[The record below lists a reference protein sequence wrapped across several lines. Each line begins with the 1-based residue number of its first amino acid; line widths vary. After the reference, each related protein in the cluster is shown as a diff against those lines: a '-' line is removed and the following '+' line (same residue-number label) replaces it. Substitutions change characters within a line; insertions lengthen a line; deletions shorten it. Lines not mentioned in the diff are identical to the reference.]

1 MSKTLARNKKAFFNY
16 EILDEIETG
25 IVLSGGEVKSIKEG
39 KINLKE
45 SYVKPIGSSLFLINA
60 NISKWKGDTLSD
72 YDPARSRKLLL
83 KKKET
88 EDLFLKVAQE
98 GCAIVPLSVY
108 LKGSLIKVK
117 IGLGKGRKI
126 AGKKKH
132 LQAEDQKLDLKR
144 ELKGVS

>member
-25 IVLSGGEVKSIKEG
+25 IILTGGEVKSIKEG

-45 SYVKPIGSSLFLINA
+45 SYVKPLGSSLFLINA
-60 NISKWKGDTLSD
+60 NVSKWKGDTASD
-72 YDPARSRKLLL
+72 YDPVRSRKLLL

-88 EDLFLKVAQE
+88 DNLFLKVAQE
-98 GCAIVPLSVY
+98 GYSIVPLSVY
-108 LKGSLIKVK
+108 LKGSLIKLQ

-132 LQAEDQKLDLKR
+132 LQEEDQKLDLKR
-144 ELKGVS
+144 EIKGVS